1 MVGRPSRFTPT
12 MTDSPSTDS
21 GNAAPSGNRSIISLL
36 AVAVFAVVA
45 LLVIFNV
52 GGGDSDSSADGL
64 NQFQF
69 TTPDGETTTFA
80 AYEGSPLVVNYFA
93 AWCGP
98 CRAELPEF
106 ETVSQDVAADGVVF
120 LGISRDNDTSA
131 WQSLIDDTG
140 VTFDTMFEGADA
152 GSFEYLD
159 ARGMPT
165 TVFIRADGTVAEVFS
180 GLLPEQT
187 LRDKIDEF
195 LMES

>member
-1 MVGRPSRFTPT
+1 
-12 MTDSPSTDS
+12 MTDLPTPDS
-21 GNAAPSGNRSIISLL
+21 EESASSGGRSIFSLL
-36 AVAVFAVVA
+36 ALAVFAVVA
-45 LLVIFNV
+45 LVVVINPG
-52 GGGDSDSSADGL
+52 GGGDDTPQAGDGL

-69 TTPDGETTTFA
+69 ATADGETVTFA
-80 AYEGSPLVVNYFA
+80 TYEGQPLVVNYFA

-120 LGISRDNDTSA
+120 VGISRDNDTGA
-131 WQSLIDDTG
+131 WQGLIEDTG

-187 LRDKIDEF
+187 LRDKIDEH
-195 LMES
+195 LMEG

>member
-1 MVGRPSRFTPT
+1 MTERPT
-12 MTDSPSTDS
+12 TDSEDK
-21 GNAAPSGNRSIISLL
+21 APPGNRSIFSLL
-36 AVAVFAVVA
+36 ALAVLAGVA
-45 LLVIFNV
+45 LLVVLNP
-52 GGGDSDSSADGL
+52 GGGGQSNSDEATEGL

-69 TTPDGETTTFA
+69 STPDGETVSFA
-80 AYEGSPLVVNYFA
+80 TYEGQPLVVNYFA

-106 ETVSQDVAADGVVF
+106 ETVSQDVADDGVVF
-120 LGISRDNDTSA
+120 VGISRDNDMSS
-131 WQSLIDDTG
+131 WQGLVDDTG
-140 VTFDTMFEGADA
+140 ITFDTMFEGADA

-187 LRDKIDEF
+187 LRDKIDEH
-195 LMES
+195 LMEG

>member
-1 MVGRPSRFTPT
+1 
-12 MTDSPSTDS
+12 MTDSPTTDS
-21 GNAAPSGNRSIISLL
+21 EDPAPSGGRSIISLL
-36 AVAVFAVVA
+36 ALAVFAVVA
-45 LLVIFNV
+45 LLVVFNV
-52 GGGDSDSSADGL
+52 GGGEEGGTSAAGL
-64 NQFQF
+64 DQFQF
-69 TTPDGETTTFA
+69 TTPEGQTTTFA
-80 AYEGSPLVVNYFA
+80 AYEGTPLVVNYFA

-98 CRAELPEF
+98 CRAEMPEF

-120 LGISRDNDTSA
+120 VGISRDNDTGA

-159 ARGMPT
+159 AKGMPT

-187 LRDKIDEF
+187 LRDKIDEH
-195 LMES
+195 LMEG

>member
-1 MVGRPSRFTPT
+1 
-12 MTDSPSTDS
+12 MTDSPPTDS
-21 GNAAPSGNRSIISLL
+21 EDAAPSGGRSIISLL
-36 AVAVFAVVA
+36 ALAGFAVVA

-52 GGGDSDSSADGL
+52 GGGDDTDASAEGL

-80 AYEGSPLVVNYFA
+80 AYEGQPLVVNYFA

-106 ETVSQDVAADGVVF
+106 ETVSQEVAADGVVF
-120 LGISRDNDTSA
+120 VGISRDNDTGA
-131 WQSLIDDTG
+131 WQSLLVDTG

-187 LRDKIDEF
+187 LRDKIDEY
-195 LMES
+195 LMEG